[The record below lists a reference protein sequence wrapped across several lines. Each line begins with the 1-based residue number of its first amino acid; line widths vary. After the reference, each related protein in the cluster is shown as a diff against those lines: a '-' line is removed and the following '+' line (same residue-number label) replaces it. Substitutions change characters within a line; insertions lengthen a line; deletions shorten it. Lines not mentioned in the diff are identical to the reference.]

1 MKTVAIIGV
10 GLMGGSLGIA
20 LKQFT
25 KKGQRQYEVVGI
37 GRNLKTLKLAK
48 DKKAVDSFSTN
59 INMVSCADIVFI
71 CSPADTVVDIYLEV
85 AKYVR
90 KTTIVCD
97 VSSIK
102 FNICE
107 QIKKI
112 QKENKNYP
120 CFVGCH
126 PMAGIEQSG
135 IKYASGDIYNN
146 ATVVITSDIHDKNVK
161 IISRLW
167 KDIGCK
173 IKFMSAEEHDEI
185 VAFTSHLPHIIA
197 FSFYKMFKEKNSKNK
212 NIKNLIAGS
221 FESITRVAKSSPS
234 MWTPIFLN
242 NKDDLQKLSMRF
254 CEQIKEFVNCFDD
267 EKKLKDV
274 LYESHRPW
282 KRIVSKNDKQKLKD
296 ILYKSVNNENK

>member
-25 KKGQRQYEVVGI
+25 KNGQRQYEVVGI

-71 CSPADTVVDIYLEV
+71 CSPADTVVDIYIEV
-85 AKYVR
+85 AKYVK

-97 VSSIK
+97 IGSIK

-146 ATVVITSDIHDKNVK
+146 ATVVITSNIQNRNVK
-161 IISRLW
+161 IISGLW
-167 KDIGCK
+167 KDVGCK
-173 IKFMSAEEHDEI
+173 VKFMSAKEHDEI

-197 FSFYKMFKEKNSKNK
+197 FSFYKIYKEKNSQNK
-212 NIKNLIAGS
+212 NIKSLVAGS
-221 FESITRVAKSSPS
+221 FGSITRVAKSSPN

-242 NKDDLQKLSMRF
+242 NKNHLKLLSMQF
-254 CEQIKEFVNCFDD
+254 CKQIKEFVNCFDD
-267 EKKLKDV
+267 KKKLKG
-274 LYESHRPW
+274 
-282 KRIVSKNDKQKLKD
+282 

>member
-20 LKQFT
+20 LKHFT

-37 GRNLKTLKLAK
+37 GRNLKTLRLAR

-71 CSPADTVVDIYLEV
+71 CSPADTVVDIYIEV
-85 AKYVR
+85 AKYVK

-97 VSSIK
+97 IGSIK

-135 IKYASGDIYNN
+135 IEYASGDIYNN
-146 ATVVITSDIHDKNVK
+146 ATVVITSNIQNRNVK
-161 IISRLW
+161 IISGLW
-167 KDIGCK
+167 KDVGCK
-173 IKFMSAEEHDEI
+173 VKFMSAKEHDEI

-197 FSFYKMFKEKNSKNK
+197 FSFYKMFKEKNSQNK
-212 NIKNLIAGS
+212 NIKSLVAGS
-221 FESITRVAKSSPS
+221 FGSITRVAKSSPN

-242 NKDDLQKLSMRF
+242 NKNNLKLLSMQF
-254 CEQIKEFVNCFDD
+254 CKQIKEFVNCFDD
-267 EKKLKDV
+267 KKKLKG
-274 LYESHRPW
+274 
-282 KRIVSKNDKQKLKD
+282 

>member
-20 LKQFT
+20 LKHFN
-25 KKGQRQYEVVGI
+25 KKGQRQYKVVGI
-37 GRNLKTLKLAK
+37 GRNLKKLKLAR

-71 CSPADTVVDIYLEV
+71 CTPADTVVDIYIEV
-85 AKYVR
+85 AKYVK

-97 VSSIK
+97 IGSIK

-112 QKENKNYP
+112 QKKNKNYP
-120 CFVGCH
+120 CFIGCH

-135 IKYASGDIYNN
+135 IEYASGDIYNN
-146 ATVVITSDIHDKNVK
+146 ATVVITSNIKNRNVK
-161 IISRLW
+161 IISGLW
-167 KDIGCK
+167 KDVGCK
-173 IKFMSAEEHDEI
+173 VKFMSAKEHDEI

-197 FSFYKMFKEKNSKNK
+197 FSFYKMFKEKNSQNK
-212 NIKNLIAGS
+212 NIKSLVAGS
-221 FESITRVAKSSPS
+221 FGSITRVAKSSPN

-242 NKDDLQKLSMRF
+242 NKNNLKLLSMQF
-254 CEQIKEFVNCFDD
+254 CKQIKEFVNCFDD
-267 EKKLKDV
+267 KKKLKG
-274 LYESHRPW
+274 
-282 KRIVSKNDKQKLKD
+282 
-296 ILYKSVNNENK
+296 ILYQSVNNENK

>member
-20 LKQFT
+20 LKHFN
-25 KKGQRQYEVVGI
+25 KKGQRQYKVVGI
-37 GRNLKTLKLAK
+37 GRNLKKLKLAR

-59 INMVSCADIVFI
+59 INMVSSADIVFI
-71 CSPADTVVDIYLEV
+71 CSPTDTTVDIYIEV

-90 KTTIVCD
+90 ETTIVCD
-97 VSSIK
+97 IGSIK

-107 QIKKI
+107 QIKKL

-135 IKYASGDIYNN
+135 IEYASGDIYNN
-146 ATVVITSDIHDKNVK
+146 ATVVITSNIQNRNVK
-161 IISRLW
+161 IISGLW
-167 KDIGCK
+167 KDVGCK
-173 IKFMSAEEHDEI
+173 VKFMSAKEHDEI

-197 FSFYKMFKEKNSKNK
+197 FSFYKMFKEKNSQNK
-212 NIKNLIAGS
+212 NIKSLVAGS
-221 FESITRVAKSSPS
+221 FGSITRVAKSSPN

-242 NKDDLQKLSMRF
+242 NKNHLKLLSMQF
-254 CEQIKEFVNCFDD
+254 CKQIKEFVNCFDD
-267 EKKLKDV
+267 KKKLKG
-274 LYESHRPW
+274 
-282 KRIVSKNDKQKLKD
+282 

>member
-25 KKGQRQYEVVGI
+25 KKGQRQYKVVGI
-37 GRNLKTLKLAK
+37 GRNLKKLKLAR

-59 INMVSCADIVFI
+59 INMVSSADIVFI
-71 CSPADTVVDIYLEV
+71 CGPTDTTVDIYIEV
-85 AKYVR
+85 AKYVK

-97 VSSIK
+97 IGSIK

-135 IKYASGDIYNN
+135 IEYASGDIYNN
-146 ATVVITSDIHDKNVK
+146 ATVVITSNIQNRNVK
-161 IISRLW
+161 IISGLW
-167 KDIGCK
+167 KDVGCK
-173 IKFMSAEEHDEI
+173 VKFMSAKEHDEI

-197 FSFYKMFKEKNSKNK
+197 FSFYKMFKEKNSQNK
-212 NIKNLIAGS
+212 NIKSLVAGS
-221 FESITRVAKSSPS
+221 FGSITRVAKSSPN

-242 NKDDLQKLSMRF
+242 NKNNLKLLSMQF
-254 CEQIKEFVNCFDD
+254 CKQIKEFVNCFDD
-267 EKKLKDV
+267 KKKLKG
-274 LYESHRPW
+274 
-282 KRIVSKNDKQKLKD
+282 